1 MNNNNRKIIID
12 ILIFLTLIYEFPT
25 FWEIVGG
32 KTMMNFLESMM
43 SHTLQDFL
51 HKMGFTTIEILEII
65 ICLTYMVVTYKYV
78 KFFLFE
84 NDKYNKENTDTS
96 LKTLI
101 LYMLFYTILI
111 AIFLFLKFGII

>member
-43 SHTLQDFL
+43 SHTFQDFL

-96 LKTLI
+96 LKTPI

-111 AIFLFLKFGII
+111 AIFLFLKFDII

>member
-1 MNNNNRKIIID
+1 
-12 ILIFLTLIYEFPT
+12 
-25 FWEIVGG
+25 
-32 KTMMNFLESMM
+32 MNFLESMM
-43 SHTLQDFL
+43 SHTFQDFL
-51 HKMGFTTIEILEII
+51 HKMGFSTIEILEII

-78 KFFLFE
+78 KFFE